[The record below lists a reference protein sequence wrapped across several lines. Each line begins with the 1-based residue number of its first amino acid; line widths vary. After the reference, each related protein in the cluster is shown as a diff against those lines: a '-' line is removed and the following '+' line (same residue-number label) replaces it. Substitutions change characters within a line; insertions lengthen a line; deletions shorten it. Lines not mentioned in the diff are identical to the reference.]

1 MTTTLAGAGG
11 SIFVFMGPHP
21 FSAPNDILRRARSY
35 SYCSSAHRQQ
45 QQHAGTRW
53 LGRAGRGAAG
63 RVALQVNAA
72 YCLHTFLFDMLLGT
86 AACGILSVG
95 AQQSVPLLG
104 SKSFFS
110 CRHTESS
117 TVEAGKLLRASDTL
131 PPSLPLR
138 DDAGK
143 AGISKPP
150 PAMPAVLR
158 SQLCPE
164 TYSID
169 L

>member
-110 CRHTESS
+110 CRYTESS
-117 TVEAGKLLRASDTL
+117 TVEASCSEPQTRCPLPCLCVMMLAKLVSANHLL
-131 PPSLPLR
+131 P
-138 DDAGK
+138 
-143 AGISKPP
+143 
-150 PAMPAVLR
+150 
-158 SQLCPE
+158 CPR
-164 TYSID
+164 Y
-169 L
+169 